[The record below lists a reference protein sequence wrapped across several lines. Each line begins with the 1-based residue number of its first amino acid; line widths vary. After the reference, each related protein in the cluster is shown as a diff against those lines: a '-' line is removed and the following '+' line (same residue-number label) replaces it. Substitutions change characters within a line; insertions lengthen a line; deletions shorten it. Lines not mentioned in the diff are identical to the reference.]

1 MRFLKTTVA
10 AVTAVASLATA
21 QAALAD
27 ETVKFWT
34 FREQETALWDRINA
48 ENLIPGV
55 TVEMERISSE
65 DYESR
70 LRIALRQGGP
80 DFFGAK
86 SGAAWYD
93 QFVGADALLAIDELG
108 VDISGM
114 NGTAGVVASNGTA
127 YAVPSA
133 IQLQSVIYNG
143 AVLEE
148 LGADVPTTL
157 AEFEAVMAEAVDA
170 GFTGLHV
177 DGRDGWYLNQVM
189 NEVVMAGMV
198 SDETQMKLITGEA
211 CFTDAE
217 VVAAFDK
224 VVSWSGIMNAN
235 PTATDYGGM
244 RTPVVLGDSLAMIDG
259 AWTTGVWVSQAAGG
273 LYDVNPDFTPLYGPI
288 PGPNGKV
295 VAHPDGG
302 YAVNANTEK
311 TDAVKSVL
319 EFTTTAKFA
328 QLFLEEIGSEIP
340 AFAGDYEKPA
350 NLHPI
355 VNKISSQMANA
366 AQYEPF
372 LAPSLNAKQ
381 PTYGSLSAQ
390 AYQAMLAG
398 DATGAEAAAMIQDG
412 LNSWNYVGAG
422 NCQ

>member
-1 MRFLKTTVA
+1 MRLLKTTVA

-86 SGAAWYD
+86 SGVAWYD
-93 QFVGADALLAIDELG
+93 PFVGADALLSIDELG

-114 NGTAGVVASNGTA
+114 NGTAGVVASDGVA

-148 LGADVPTTL
+148 LGAEVPTTL
-157 AEFEAVMAEAVDA
+157 AEFEALMADAVDA
-170 GFTGLHV
+170 GFVGLHV

-198 SDETQMKLITGEA
+198 SDDTQRKLETGEA

-224 VVSWSGIMNAN
+224 VVEWRDIMNAN

-273 LYDVNPDFTPLYGPI
+273 LYDVNPDFVPEYGPI

-311 TDAVKSVL
+311 RDAVKAVL

-340 AFAGDYEKPA
+340 AYAGDYDKPEG
-350 NLHPI
+350 LHPI
-355 VNKISSQMANA
+355 VGKISAQMANA
-366 AQYEPF
+366 AAYEPF

-390 AYQAMLAG
+390 AYQGMLAG
-398 DATGAEAAAMIQDG
+398 DLSGAEAAALIQEG